1 MLMKKLFN
9 VDTFSGRHTV
19 AHDDGEGGL
28 ILETKQDVS
37 NIIEGNKK
45 LFNQVTSQDKWGDI
59 THVARLPLTVIDDLN
74 KKGIMRGFAVVN
86 ETEFKAFLNH
96 PDNRFFRTRPGRL

>member
-1 MLMKKLFN
+1 MKKLFN
-9 VDTFSGRHTV
+9 VDPASGRHTV
-19 AHDDGEGGL
+19 AHFDGEGGL

-37 NIIEGNKK
+37 HIIDGNKK
-45 LFNQVTSQDKWGDI
+45 MFNEVTSLDRWGDL
-59 THVARLPLTVIDDLN
+59 TKVARLPLTVIDDLN

-96 PDNRFFRTRPGRL
+96 PDNRFFRTRPGRV

>member
-1 MLMKKLFN
+1 MPKIFN
-9 VDTFSGRHTV
+9 VDPYTGRHTV
-19 AHDDGEGGL
+19 AHEDGEGGI

-37 NIIEGNKK
+37 QIIEGNKK
-45 LFNQVTSQDKWGDI
+45 MFNEVTSLDRWGDI

-74 KKGIMRGFAVVN
+74 KKGIMRGFHVLN

-96 PDNRFFRTRPGRL
+96 PDNRFFRTRPGKV